1 MRLLL
6 DTHVLLWW
14 VGADR
19 KLSKSIRELLAS
31 PHNDIAISAA
41 SFWEIAIKKTLGR
54 IEIDLEAL
62 RDATAADGFDELPV
76 AIRDTLLLDS
86 LPDHHRDPFDRILI
100 AQAIGHGRRLVTR
113 EESILTYAGLRGF
126 DPLAV

>member
-14 VGADR
+14 VRADR
-19 KLSKSIRELLAS
+19 KLSKSIRQLLSS
-31 PHNDIAISAA
+31 PENDIAVSAA
-41 SFWEIAIKKTLGR
+41 SFWEIAIKKALGR
-54 IEIDLEAL
+54 IEIELDAL
-62 RDATAADGFDELPV
+62 RDATAADGFEEIPV
-76 AIRDTLLLDS
+76 AIHDTLLLES

-113 EESILTYAGLRGF
+113 DASILAYTGIRGF
-126 DPLAV
+126 DPLRV